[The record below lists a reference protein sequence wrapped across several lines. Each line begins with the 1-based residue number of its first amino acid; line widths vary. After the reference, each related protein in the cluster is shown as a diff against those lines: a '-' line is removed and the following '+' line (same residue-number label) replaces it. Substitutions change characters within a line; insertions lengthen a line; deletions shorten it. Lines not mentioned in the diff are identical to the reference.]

1 MSINQNIRFAD
12 GIGNDD
18 NPYSLYEF
26 IKPPRWVFNNVD
38 PLPTSGENEWFYTN
52 TVSSDHFIKTNNT
65 WTLVYNFATG
75 APSPGLTNIQ
85 NDGAV
90 GFFKNI
96 IGTTAH
102 FKGISSLSGKLT
114 FAQLVNDVDLGVN
127 LNSTDVQLGN
137 VQNIK
142 SNFLAVVDPTN
153 FNDSSPGQGYSIGSF
168 WMNRSTNPSRLFI
181 CEVAIPTLAVWEL
194 IGGSGSGSI
203 DTVANVGTGV
213 GIFRDIT
220 GTTANLKSLAS
231 SSGKIVYTANADV
244 VNTGVNLVPADVQLP
259 LLINTKYVTN
269 SASNPT
275 VNDDASLGFQV
286 GNLWS
291 NYALGTLYLLRTN
304 TVGAAI
310 WDFIAPS
317 NLFTRNDNDYAKIT
331 QTDANSNTAFG
342 ATLTPVLLNIGFSPY
357 TLLNFLG
364 TWSTG
369 NSGFGPVN
377 IIYGPARNGK
387 VNDVYAITFNW
398 RGQLLAPA
406 PALRRYVIRM
416 NIGNGGAPAGGV
428 INDSQMVITF
438 EAGSQI
444 SSTISK
450 SFIYLEPGQ
459 STINYFLSVVA
470 LDGTDTLQTTN
481 VDFVFN
487 QIV

>member
-1 MSINQNIRFAD
+1 MSIDQNIRFNIPP
-12 GIGNDD
+12 GPSD
-18 NPYSLYEF
+18 NPENLYNF
-26 IKPPRWVFNNVD
+26 IKPPRWIFSNVD
-38 PLPTSGENEWFYTN
+38 PLVTDGQDQWFWTN
-52 TVSSDHFIKTNNT
+52 MITGDHFIKQNSV
-65 WTLVYNFATG
+65 WTLVYNFQVGT
-75 APSPGLTNIQ
+75 PLPGITNIT
-85 NDGAV
+85 NDGAI

-96 IGTTAH
+96 IGSTAH
-102 FKGISSLSGKLT
+102 FKGISSLSGKITL
-114 FAQLVNDVDLGVN
+114 AQLTNDVDLSVN
-127 LNSTDVQLGN
+127 INSSDVGLSN

-142 SNFLAVVDPTN
+142 SNFLAVADPTN

-168 WMNRSTNPSRLFI
+168 WLNRATNPSRLFI

-194 IGGSGSGSI
+194 LAGGSGTITSI
-203 DTVANVGTGV
+203 QNVGTGA
-213 GIFRDIT
+213 GILRDIT
-220 GTTANLKSLAS
+220 AGTANLKSLSS
-231 SSGKIVYTANADV
+231 SSGKIVFTPNADV
-244 VNTGVNLVPADVQLP
+244 INAGVNLVPADVQLP
-259 LLINTKYVTN
+259 LVINTKYVTN

-275 VNDDASLGFQV
+275 VNDDASQGFQV

-291 NYALGTLYLLRTN
+291 NYALGTLYQIRTN
-304 TVGAAI
+304 TVGAAV

-342 ATLTPVLLNIGFSPY
+342 AVLTPVLLNIGFNPY

-364 TWSTG
+364 TWTTG

-377 IIYGPARNGK
+377 IIYGPPSNGK
-387 VNDVYAITFNW
+387 VNDVYNIVFNW

-416 NIGNGGAPAGGV
+416 NVGNGGAPAGGV

-450 SFIYLEPGQ
+450 SFTYLAPGQ
-459 STINYFLSVVA
+459 STTNFFLSVSA